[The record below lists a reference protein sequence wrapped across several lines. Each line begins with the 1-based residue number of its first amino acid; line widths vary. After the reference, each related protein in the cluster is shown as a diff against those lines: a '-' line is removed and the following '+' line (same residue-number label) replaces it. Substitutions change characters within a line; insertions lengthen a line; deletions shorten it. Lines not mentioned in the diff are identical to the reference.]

1 MLTHSA
7 LFGVGLILLAVG
19 AEGVVRGGSRLAA
32 LWRVSPLVIGL
43 TIVAFGTSAPEL
55 AVSVNAAIHHDG
67 GLALSN
73 VIGSNIFNV
82 LVILGVAAL
91 ITPMTVRAA
100 VIQRE
105 VPIMLGVS
113 VLVTFLAW
121 TFGRLGRAEGALCL
135 LLLVVYLVFSYWMA
149 RREPEGANEEYASFL
164 RRTERPS
171 LALNAVFVVGGLV
184 LLALG
189 GNVLVDSAV
198 FMARAWGVS
207 ERVIGLTLIAAGTS
221 VPEVATA
228 IAAALRKEMDIAV
241 GNVIGSN
248 IFNLLGIAGAA
259 ALIAPIDAHPALLRV
274 DLPIM
279 LGVSFAALPI
289 MLSHHRISRA
299 EGGLLAAA
307 YGVYLAFMLLAR

>member
-135 LLLVVYLVFSYWMA
+135 SLLVVYVVFSYWMA
-149 RREPEGANEEYASFL
+149 RREPEVINEEYAEFIHPPAH
-164 RRTERPS
+164 PS
-171 LALNAVFVVGGLV
+171 LPKNVLFVVGGLV